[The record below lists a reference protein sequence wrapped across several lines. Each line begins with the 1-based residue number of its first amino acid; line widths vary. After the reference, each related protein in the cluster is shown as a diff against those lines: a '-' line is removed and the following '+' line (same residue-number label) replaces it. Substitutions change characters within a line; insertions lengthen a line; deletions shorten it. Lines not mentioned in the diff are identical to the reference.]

1 MFWNRGGKTWGG
13 FKPYHYSLFFIRI
26 VKKNK
31 IEWKVIN
38 LVFVFLKS
46 LFIKKKSNCLSKVV
60 YNIRLMIKV
69 YD

>member
-1 MFWNRGGKTWGG
+1 LKQGRENMGG

-46 LFIKKKSNCLSKVV
+46 LFIKKKLNCLSKVV
-60 YNIRLMIKV
+60 YNIKLMIKV

>member
-13 FKPYHYSLFFIRI
+13 LNPIITLSLFIRI

-31 IEWKVIN
+31 IEWKVIS